1 MNRFDFSRKMQAIL
15 AVALAAAPVGCCSVE
30 QSESRTAENPAAP
43 WGEQRCEA
51 VCLGLLGGPRCPG
64 APTVAS
70 CAFAGS
76 APLRTLVCVL
86 ERSDCPDQPGPWVT
100 CGRRHEG
107 SLPPA
112 VRADGEAEVLAH
124 LALLERESVPA
135 FERLA
140 AELAAH
146 GAPASLVRAATRA
159 ANDERMH
166 ARVMTRLARRA
177 GATVP
182 RWRPSRGVV
191 RPLRALAEENA
202 REGCV
207 RETYGALVAAWQSA
221 RACDPRLRA
230 AMRVIARDETRH
242 AALAWRVDAWARGIL
257 SADERAALDAIRD
270 AEVRSLRAEA
280 MRPAEP
286 RRRAL
291 GIPCG
296 DEARRLVAAC
306 TRGLWQEARA

>member
-1 MNRFDFSRKMQAIL
+1 MNRFSFTARMRAIL
-15 AVALAAAPVGCCSVE
+15 AVALAAAPAACCSVE

-43 WGEQRCEA
+43 WGEQRCESL
-51 VCLGLLGGPRCPG
+51 CLRGPGCPGGP
-64 APTVAS
+64 TLAS
-70 CAFAGS
+70 CAFEGR
-76 APLRTLVCVL
+76 APTRTLICVL
-86 ERSDCPDQPGPWVT
+86 ERTDCPDRPGPWGD

-107 SLPPA
+107 SVPPV
-112 VRADGEAEVLAH
+112 VRADGAAEVLAH

-140 AELAAH
+140 AELTAH
-146 GAPASLVRAATRA
+146 GAPDALVRDAKRA

-182 RWRPSRGVV
+182 RWRPSRGGV
-191 RPLRALAEENA
+191 RPLRSLAEENV

-207 RETYGALVAAWQSA
+207 RETYGALVAAWQSV
-221 RACDPRLRA
+221 RAADPTLRA
-230 AMRVIARDETRH
+230 AMRPV
-242 AALAWRVDAWARGIL
+242 
-257 SADERAALDAIRD
+257 
-270 AEVRSLRAEA
+270 
-280 MRPAEP
+280 EP

-291 GIPCG
+291 GLPGG

-306 TRGLWQEARA
+306 AQGLWQEARA

>member
-1 MNRFDFSRKMQAIL
+1 MRAIL
-15 AVALAAAPVGCCSVE
+15 AVALAGSPTACCSVE
-30 QSESRTAENPAAP
+30 QFERRTAENPAAP

-51 VCLGLLGGPRCPG
+51 ICLGLLGGPRCPG
-64 APTVAS
+64 DPTVAS
-70 CAFAGS
+70 CVLGGR
-76 APLRTLVCVL
+76 APTRTLVCVY
-86 ERSDCPDQPGPWVT
+86 ERSDCPDQPGPWGS

-107 SLPPA
+107 STPPS
-112 VRADGEAEVLAH
+112 VRARGEAGALAR

-146 GAPASLVRAATRA
+146 GAPAALVREAKRA

-182 RWRPSRGVV
+182 RWRPPRGGV

-207 RETYGALVAAWQSA
+207 RETYGALVAAWQCL
-221 RACDPRLRA
+221 RAADPKLRA

-242 AALAWRVDAWARGIL
+242 AALAWRVDAWARGML

-270 AEVRSLRAEA
+270 AEVRTLRDEA
-280 MRPAEP
+280 MRPVEP

-291 GIPCG
+291 GLPGGG
-296 DEARRLVAAC
+296 DAQRLVAAC
-306 TRGLWQEARA
+306 TQGLWREARA

>member
-1 MNRFDFSRKMQAIL
+1 MNRFSFTARMRAIL
-15 AVALAAAPVGCCSVE
+15 AVALAAAPAACCSVE

-43 WGEQRCEA
+43 WGEQRCESL
-51 VCLGLLGGPRCPG
+51 CLRGPGCPGGP
-64 APTVAS
+64 TLAS
-70 CAFAGS
+70 CAFEGR
-76 APLRTLVCVL
+76 APTRTLICVL
-86 ERSDCPDQPGPWVT
+86 ERTDCPDRPGPWGD

-107 SLPPA
+107 SVPPV
-112 VRADGEAEVLAH
+112 VRADGAAEVLPH

-140 AELAAH
+140 AELTAH
-146 GAPASLVRAATRA
+146 GAPDALVRDAKRA

-182 RWRPSRGVV
+182 RWRPSRGGV
-191 RPLRALAEENA
+191 RPLRSLAEENV

-207 RETYGALVAAWQSA
+207 RETYGALVAAWQSV
-221 RACDPRLRA
+221 RAADPTLRA

-242 AALAWRVDAWARGIL
+242 AALAWRVDAWARGFL

-270 AEVRSLRAEA
+270 AEVRVLRDEA
-280 MRPAEP
+280 MRPVEP

-291 GIPCG
+291 GLPGG

-306 TRGLWQEARA
+306 AQGLWQEARA